1 MIQQSSHSSISS
13 NENIE
18 IFTPNQEFDFSQ
30 LGLLTPT
37 VVNGGNYFIK
47 CRVKNSPLYIQAP
60 QSKTRQGILKIGKRY
75 GCELLFTQDD
85 AEFIQWMENL
95 ETIIKNKIYENR
107 EKWFETSLEK
117 EDIENSF
124 TPSIKNNKNQIFLLK
139 TNVPTTIGS
148 LCNLKVYN
156 ENQEEIDIETI
167 DKNTNVMTIL
177 EIQGVKC
184 SQSNFQVEI
193 EIKQMMAVNP
203 TNVFERFLFKK
214 TAATANEIPTN
225 IKLQSSLLSQPDIER
240 EDDKLQKYQT
250 KINIEKEPETRE
262 PQPENNIVQIN
273 PETNVIIAPLENKNT
288 MNEITDIELH
298 LDEIGE
304 EDPIKLKKRNLLFY
318 EMYREARRRAKI
330 ARDLAISSYLEAK
343 NIKNIYKLND
353 IEESESDLGSSSE
366 DDDNDDN
373 EDNEDNDEDNNKVNE
388 NKN

>member
-1 MIQQSSHSSISS
+1 MIQTSSSTLS
-13 NENIE
+13 NENIN
-18 IFTPNQEFDFSQ
+18 IYIPNYEFDFSQ
-30 LGLLTPT
+30 LVLLNPT

-47 CRVKNSPLYIQAP
+47 CRVKNAPLYIQAP

-85 AEFIQWMENL
+85 TEFIQWMENL
-95 ETIIKNKIYENR
+95 ETIVKNQIYENR
-107 EKWFETSLEK
+107 QKWFETSLEK
-117 EDIENSF
+117 EDIDNSF
-124 TPSIKNNKNQIFLLK
+124 TPSIKNNKNQIFILK
-139 TNVPTTIGS
+139 TNIPTTIGS

-177 EIQGVKC
+177 EIQGIKC
-184 SQSNFQVEI
+184 SQSNFQIEI
-193 EIKQMMAVNP
+193 EIKQMMTVNP

-214 TAATANEIPTN
+214 TPTMN
-225 IKLQSSLLSQPDIER
+225 STPNVLIHPKSQFSLLSQP
-240 EDDKLQKYQT
+240 
-250 KINIEKEPETRE
+250 EPETDEETQE
-262 PQPENNIVQIN
+262 PHPEEKIKQILL
-273 PETNVIIAPLENKNT
+273 ETNISEPDIVPPENKNT

-304 EDPIKLKKRNLLFY
+304 EDPIKLKKRDLLFY

-353 IEESESDLGSSSE
+353 IEESESDLDGSSDDDE
-366 DDDNDDN
+366 DDDEDDN
-373 EDNEDNDEDNNKVNE
+373 EITIKNKQI
-388 NKN
+388 